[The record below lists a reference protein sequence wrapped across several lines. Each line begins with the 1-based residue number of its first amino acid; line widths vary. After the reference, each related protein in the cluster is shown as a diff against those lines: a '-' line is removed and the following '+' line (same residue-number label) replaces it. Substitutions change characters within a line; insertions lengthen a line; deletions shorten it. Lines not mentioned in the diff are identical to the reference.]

1 MLYLPPA
8 NQRSTTLMI
17 SSGSPCS
24 RYARPLARPRVRPPA
39 RLPAHSDACTHAR
52 THAGDW
58 RRRAQ
63 GDQKRGQA
71 GVELACEREGA
82 CMCRYPALVPGRH
95 RCPTVRALPC
105 PLAVCPLAACPLAAC
120 ARAACPLAACPLTAC
135 ARAACPLVA
144 CPLAACPLAACP
156 RAACPR
162 AACPLAAC
170 PLAACPLAACPLAVC
185 PLAACPLA
193 ACPRVMTSP
202 CVFAAQKL
210 EVHNK
215 RVKTSHKLKVPPPPL
230 RPAPLP
236 VSLSATRRP
245 CHCQPRAAHC
255 PSPSRL
261 CLRCH

>member
-1 MLYLPPA
+1 MHAIHRFLDRITCDRIIEQSFSTAILQNPDQNALWARQTCKIVWHPHLPAMRSSRRNSAAGVPPRRIVRAQCVKQSTMLYLPLA
-8 NQRSTTLMI
+8 NQRRTTLMI
-17 SSGSPCS
+17 SSGRPCS

-120 ARAACPLAACPLTAC
+120 ARAACPLAACPL
-135 ARAACPLVA
+135 
-144 CPLAACPLAACP
+144 AACPLAACP
-156 RAACPR
+156 PARC
-162 AACPLAAC
+162 LAG
-170 PLAACPLAACPLAVC
+170 
-185 PLAACPLA
+185 
-193 ACPRVMTSP
+193 
-202 CVFAAQKL
+202 
-210 EVHNK
+210 
-215 RVKTSHKLKVPPPPL
+215 
-230 RPAPLP
+230 
-236 VSLSATRRP
+236 
-245 CHCQPRAAHC
+245 
-255 PSPSRL
+255 
-261 CLRCH
+261 

>member
-1 MLYLPPA
+1 MQFTDFSTGSPATGSSSNHFQLQYCKTPTKTRCGRAKHARSCGTLTSLPCVPPAGTRPLVCPRRIVRAQCVKQSTMLYLPPA

-135 ARAACPLVA
+135 ARAACPL
-144 CPLAACPLAACP
+144 
-156 RAACPR
+156 

-170 PLAACPLAACPLAVC
+170 PLAACPPARCLAG
-185 PLAACPLA
+185 
-193 ACPRVMTSP
+193 
-202 CVFAAQKL
+202 
-210 EVHNK
+210 
-215 RVKTSHKLKVPPPPL
+215 
-230 RPAPLP
+230 
-236 VSLSATRRP
+236 
-245 CHCQPRAAHC
+245 
-255 PSPSRL
+255 
-261 CLRCH
+261 